1 MAKTSGPIL
10 APLLL
15 RLALGLTFIWA
26 GLGKIEATFA
36 VKGEQAAL
44 LANLGVEKVR
54 AAASSGKTVVPPTP
68 DAAKQGVKDAAPLP
82 IGPNAPQLTPAPQP
96 TTPKPAPT
104 APEPVL
110 TPTEPMGPPWP
121 LPQEKA
127 APDAA
132 PTESAPRASLAGT
145 WTLAQVTAPPSNP
158 GASQLSER
166 VYSASEFPDEL
177 QVARVYSLAMLIH
190 RAGHPPMDTNAPAD
204 APKQLQALW
213 PTRLSE
219 GAWPVS
225 LAWTVALCELIAG
238 LFVVIGL
245 LTRFSAIVL
254 AGTMIGAIWLT
265 EVGPAVQTGKV
276 VLGFIPERDFF
287 AIDVWKTLFWQLSLL
302 TSALALALLGAGAIS
317 LDRKLFPPP
326 PPAPVNPKALI

>member
-1 MAKTSGPIL
+1 MAKPSGPTL

-44 LANLGVEKVR
+44 LANLGVDKVR
-54 AAASSGKTVVPPTP
+54 AAASSGKTVVPTTP
-68 DAAKQGVKDAAPLP
+68 DTAKPGVKDAAPLP
-82 IGPNAPQLTPAPQP
+82 IGPNAPQLTPVPQP
-96 TTPKPAPT
+96 TTPKPTPT

-121 LPQEKA
+121 LPPENA
-127 APDAA
+127 APA
-132 PTESAPRASLAGT
+132 ESAPRAALAGRL
-145 WTLAQVTAPPSNP
+145 TLAQVTAPPSSPN
-158 GASQLSER
+158 ASKLSER
-166 VYSASEFPDEL
+166 VYAASEFPDDL

-190 RAGHPPMDTNAPAD
+190 SAGHPPMDTGTPPD
-204 APKQLQALW
+204 LPKKLRALW
-213 PTRLSE
+213 PTRFAE
-219 GAWPVS
+219 GFWPVT
-225 LAWTVALCELIAG
+225 LAWTVALCELVAG

-245 LTRFSAIVL
+245 LTRFSAVVL

-265 EVGPAVQTGKV
+265 EVGPAMQVGKV
-276 VLGFIPERDFF
+276 VLGFIPHRDFF

-326 PPAPVNPKALI
+326 PPPPVNPKALI